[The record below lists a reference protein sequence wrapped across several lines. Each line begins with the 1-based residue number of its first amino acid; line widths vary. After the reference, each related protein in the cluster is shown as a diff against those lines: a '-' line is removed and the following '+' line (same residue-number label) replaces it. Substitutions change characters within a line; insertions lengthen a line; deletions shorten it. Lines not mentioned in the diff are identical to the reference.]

1 MVGEWQSVFP
11 MLRRFRTGFLLRRVD
26 CFLIGLDLCNEYH
39 DKDRYHVSL
48 TVVPLYDDLMLK
60 KMLPIISENLKSD
73 TRLRLTDSIG
83 YSLHDYYFESCSR
96 QAVAQFGKFMQPR
109 VKMSDIINAARN
121 SFAYRVGQ
129 RSDLLTLQLAVATY
143 LDDTSYRDY
152 ILEQIRTER
161 PAPDNYLQLSNS
173 ESLTRIIHEN
183 IEHSPAINNLPQG
196 HIVMDF
202 DPTKKPTLWQ
212 RLTGLLFE
220 D

>member
-11 MLRRFRTGFLLRRVD
+11 MLRRYRTGFLLRRVD

-48 TVVPLYDDLMLK
+48 TAVPLYDNLMLK

-96 QAVAQFGKFMQPR
+96 QAATQFGKFMQPQ
-109 VKMSDIINAARN
+109 VKMSDIIDAALN
-121 SFAYRVGQ
+121 SFSYRIGR
-129 RSDLLTLQLAVATY
+129 RSDLLTLQLVAATY
-143 LDDTSYRDY
+143 LDNTSYRDY
-152 ILEQIRTER
+152 ILERIRTEL
-161 PAPDNYLQLSNS
+161 PAPGNYLQLSNK
-173 ESLTRIIHEN
+173 EYLTKIIHEN
-183 IEHSPAINNLPQG
+183 IEHYPAINNLPQG

-212 RLTGLLFE
+212 RFVNLFFE